1 MAQELGG
8 GTNMGVDVDGDG
20 KPDFHLTLK
29 SIGLIIAAVF
39 TLGSMYVKLQMDI
52 EDAKSMPPAAIDRTE
67 YDLNHAW
74 MLDHVK
80 DLEQDVKDLRAHV
93 EDLQKDLYSKKDR

>member
-29 SIGLIIAAVF
+29 TVGIIIAAVF

-52 EDAKSMPPAAIDRTE
+52 DEAKLLPPSSIDRRE
-67 YDLNHAW
+67 YVLKNDWTKEHIS
-74 MLDHVK
+74 
-80 DLEQDVKDLRAHV
+80 DLEEEVK
-93 EDLQKDLYSKKDR
+93 EMQKHIEKITDKLAGKKDR

>member
-1 MAQELGG
+1 MATELGSS
-8 GTNMGVDVDGDG
+8 TNMGVDEDGDG

-29 SIGLIIAAVF
+29 SIGLIIAGIF
-39 TLGSMYVKLQMDI
+39 TLGGMYFKLQNDI
-52 EDAKSMPPAAIDRTE
+52 EEAKLLPPAAIDRTE

-80 DLEQDVKDLRAHV
+80 DLEQDVKDLRTHV
-93 EDLQKDLYSKKDR
+93 DELTEKLYKKKDR

>member
-1 MAQELGG
+1 MATELGG

-52 EDAKSMPPAAIDRTE
+52 EDAKMMPPAAIDRTE

-80 DLEQDVKDLRAHV
+80 DLEQDVKDLRTHV
-93 EDLQKDLYSKKDR
+93 DELTEKLYKKKDR

>member
-1 MAQELGG
+1 MATELGSS
-8 GTNMGVDVDGDG
+8 TNMGVDVDGDG

-29 SIGLIIAAVF
+29 SIGLIIAAIF
-39 TLGSMYVKLQMDI
+39 TLGGMYFKLQNDI
-52 EDAKSMPPAAIDRTE
+52 EEAKLLPPAAIDRTE

-80 DLEQDVKDLRAHV
+80 DLEQDVKDLRTHV
-93 EDLQKDLYSKKDR
+93 DELTEKLYKKKDR

>member
-1 MAQELGG
+1 MATELGSS
-8 GTNMGVDVDGDG
+8 TNMGVDVDGDG

-29 SIGLIIAAVF
+29 SIGLIIAAIF
-39 TLGSMYVKLQMDI
+39 TLGGMYFKLQNDI
-52 EDAKSMPPAAIDRTE
+52 EEAKLLPPAAIDRTE

-93 EDLQKDLYSKKDR
+93 DELTEKLYKKKDR

>member
-1 MAQELGG
+1 MAQELGS

-29 SIGLIIAAVF
+29 SIGLIVAGIF
-39 TLGSMYVKLQMDI
+39 TLGGMYFKLQNDI
-52 EDAKSMPPAAIDRTE
+52 EEAKLLPPAAIERKE

-74 MLDHVK
+74 MLDHVRTEK
-80 DLEQDVKDLRAHV
+80 I
-93 EDLQKDLYSKKDR
+93 

>member
-1 MAQELGG
+1 MATELGSS
-8 GTNMGVDVDGDG
+8 TNMGVDVDGDG

-52 EDAKSMPPAAIDRTE
+52 EDAKSMPPAAIDRKE

-74 MLDHVK
+74 MMDHIS
-80 DLEQDVKDLRAHV
+80 DLEEDVKDLKKHI